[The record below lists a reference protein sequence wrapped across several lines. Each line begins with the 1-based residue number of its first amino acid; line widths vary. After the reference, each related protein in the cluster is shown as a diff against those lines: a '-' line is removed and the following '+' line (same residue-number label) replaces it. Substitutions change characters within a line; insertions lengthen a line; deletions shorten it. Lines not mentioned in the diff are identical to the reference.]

1 VIDAKGRIRGRRVPK
16 PKLPWSYPRRSSTP
30 RVYSECGGKRIYH
43 DQYSNP
49 EGLQAAINKACG
61 PKKAAREFDA
71 GGPEAG
77 TLVGARR
84 APGLF
89 DENWGTP
96 FPLTR
101 ADQRNLQDG
110 LPPNYF
116 LEPPTEAAPTNYIAD
131 RFEVLRQKFAPT
143 KYTTAQKVN
152 PLCGK
157 SWAAITC
164 EGPDGGI
171 GWYTEG
177 EPISE
182 ADAKRFTDAYCQPNK
197 CAHPGDATPPPGV
210 KEVVI
215 KGKPRNPGPAGRFHC
230 EPEAHVTLIS
240 PKLEQLPELPPG
252 PAAGVPPSG
261 CAVPDII
268 LGRDDGPFASGWW
281 RVDRCGTITLV
292 PNPHV

>member
-1 VIDAKGRIRGRRVPK
+1 M
-16 PKLPWSYPRRSSTP
+16 PWTYPRRSKTP

-43 DQYSNP
+43 DVYSTP

-96 FPLTR
+96 YPLTR
-101 ADQRNLQDG
+101 RERRDLQDG
-110 LPPNYF
+110 LPIDPF
-116 LEPPTEAAPTNYIAD
+116 FEPPTDALPQNYIAD
-131 RFEVLRQKFAPT
+131 RIEKLKQKMAPT
-143 KYTTAQKVN
+143 KYTTAQQVN

-171 GWYTEG
+171 GWYSDG
-177 EPISE
+177 EKISE
-182 ADAKRFTDAYCQPNK
+182 ADAKRFTEAYCQAGK
-197 CAHPGDATPPPGV
+197 CQQPGSATPPPGV
-210 KEVVI
+210 REVVI
-215 KGKPRNPGPAGRFHC
+215 KVKPKNPAVAHRARC
-230 EPEAHVTLIS
+230 EPEATVALIS
-240 PKLEQLPELPPG
+240 PKLEELPPLPPG
-252 PAAGVPPSG
+252 PSAELRPKD
-261 CAVPDII
+261 CQVPDII
-268 LGRDDGPFASGWW
+268 LGRDEGPFASGWW
-281 RVDRCGTITLV
+281 RVDRCGAILLV
-292 PNPHV
+292 PNPRI